1 MAEHL
6 VAEVGI
12 HLEPGTAGTP
22 DLKRQEQ
29 MSINKINNNI
39 VNTKY
44 PDKIQLEFNSLLFIL
59 CHIHISAGKITNV
72 IVMSHFP
79 GYMLIKNQS
88 DFNRQQR
95 RCANVSLTYGI

>member
-1 MAEHL
+1 MVEHL

-29 MSINKINNNI
+29 MSVNKINNKI
-39 VNTKY
+39 FNTKY

-59 CHIHISAGKITNV
+59 THTHLCWQDHK
-72 IVMSHFP
+72 
-79 GYMLIKNQS
+79 S
-88 DFNRQQR
+88 DCYASFSRLH
-95 RCANVSLTYGI
+95 AN